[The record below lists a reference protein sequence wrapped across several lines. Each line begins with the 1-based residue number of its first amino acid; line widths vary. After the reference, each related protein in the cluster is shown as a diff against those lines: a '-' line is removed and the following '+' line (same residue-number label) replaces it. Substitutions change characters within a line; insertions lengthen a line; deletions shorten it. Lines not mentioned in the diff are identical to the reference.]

1 MKKLVIAP
9 VLAILIA
16 SVTSVRA
23 QDYPEEYLG
32 LPGDNLNLYAVM
44 QLFQESETLEAFER
58 NLNDE
63 NSHINNLDL
72 NGDNYVDYITVS
84 DYEDGNVHNIVLR
97 AALDGDEYQD
107 VAVFTVE
114 KFRDGSVQIQLI
126 GDEALYGR
134 NYIVEPNYAE
144 TPNPGYRG
152 RTVYRNNVTVVTT
165 TYYEVAAWPVIRF
178 IFNPFYVCWRSSWY
192 WGYYPVYW
200 RPWRPWYWHYYYGYH
215 YNWYPHYYAYYR
227 HWNRPRYTRYN
238 DFYYRS
244 IRAHSPN
251 VSHRIS
257 QGNYRKTY
265 SRPDLRRDG
274 EAFYASTRD
283 TRSSAAQPAATP
295 GSQRRSSPS
304 VSSRSSAGSQ
314 AGTTN
319 SSTRRSSPATVQNR
333 STLSRSASQSSTSAT
348 RRSTSTTVKNSP
360 ANTIQRSATTSAS
373 RGAATR
379 RSEAT
384 GQQSQ
389 SAAGRSSQ
397 STISRSQS
405 SAQRSPATVSRSQ
418 SSPQRSQATVSRS
431 QSSAQRSQATIS
443 RSQSS
448 SQRSQATVSR
458 SQSSRQSVSR
468 KSSPSVSRQSSA
480 STARTQSRNSS
491 PARSSSSRSS
501 SSSKGSSSSSKSSK
515 SSDSQSRSSRR

>member
-1 MKKLVIAP
+1 MKQFIITS

-72 NGDNYVDYITVS
+72 NGDNMVDYITVS
-84 DYEDGNVHNIVLR
+84 DYVDGNVHNIVLR
-97 AALDGDEYQD
+97 AALDRDEYQD

-114 KFRDGSVQIQLI
+114 KLRNGSVQIQLI

-134 NYIVEPNYAE
+134 NYIVEPIYAE
-144 TPNPGYRG
+144 TPNPGYKG

-178 IFNPFYVCWRSSWY
+178 IYNPFYVCWRSSWY

-227 HWNRPRYTRYN
+227 HWNRPRYHRYN

-251 VSHRIS
+251 VAHRIS

-274 EAFYASTRD
+274 EALYASTRD
-283 TRSSAAQPAATP
+283 TRNSAARPTSAA

-304 VSSRSSAGSQ
+304 VNSRSSVASQ
-314 AGTTN
+314 N
-319 SSTRRSSPATVQNR
+319 SSARRSSAATVQNR
-333 STLSRSASQSSTSAT
+333 NMSRSSVSQSGTTAN
-348 RRSTSTTVKNSP
+348 RRSSSATVKNSP
-360 ANTIQRSATTSAS
+360 APTTQRSANTSASRSATTRNSQATVS
-373 RGAATR
+373 RA
-379 RSEAT
+379 
-384 GQQSQ
+384 QS
-389 SAAGRSSQ
+389 SSQ
-397 STISRSQS
+397 RSHANVSRSQS
-405 SAQRSPATVSRSQ
+405 SAKRSQPSVSRSQ
-418 SSPQRSQATVSRS
+418 PSSRNSQATVSRS
-431 QSSAQRSQATIS
+431 QSSTQRS
-443 RSQSS
+443 R
-448 SQRSQATVSR
+448 ATVSR
-458 SQSSRQSVSR
+458 SQPSRHSVAS
-468 KSSPSVSRQSSA
+468 KSSSSG
-480 STARTQSRNSS
+480 
-491 PARSSSSRSS
+491 RSSSSAVRSQSRSSSPGRSS
-501 SSSKGSSSSSKSSK
+501 SSSKGSSSSSRSSK
-515 SSDSQSRSSRR
+515 SSGKSDNSRSSRR